1 MTSVIESDPH
11 EVEHVEDD
19 RFRGEG
25 KIIDEQDRE
34 EHFVKP
40 LHTYYCHCGQI
51 AMITDTLLTRMP
63 LRRRDLSRVI
73 DPARTEAKTFGVNGD
88 TVYVRRR
95 EGLEQQYRK
104 NCHKCGIP
112 LFYYHPFNFKNYL
125 FIFDNAVRSAQQIGG
140 LKLANEEQP
149 VKKVIMTKHVKNQGK
164 VGSVTV
170 STVEE
175 AEDELEAVSKTLLNE
190 LRTGKSFKLDFFF
203 CMFSKHALCIT
214 PYFAISE
221 CDIIIFGQ
229 SVNGLDFKREIA
241 ESYTLNA
248 RMIEYQMKRKGM
260 LKNQISEELIEA
272 KKRREENKRGTLL

>member
-63 LRRRDLSRVI
+63 LRRRDRSRVI

-175 AEDELEAVSKTLLNE
+175 AEDELEA
-190 LRTGKSFKLDFFF
+190 
-203 CMFSKHALCIT
+203 
-214 PYFAISE
+214 
-221 CDIIIFGQ
+221 
-229 SVNGLDFKREIA
+229 REIA